1 MKILFVDKY
10 YFIKGGAERYFFE
23 FAKVLEQ
30 NGHEIIP
37 FSMKHPDNFETP
49 YSDYFVPEIDYSV
62 NNPLSKAMLLPR
74 SLGRMIY
81 STDAKKR
88 IADLIE
94 QTNPDLA
101 HLHMIDHQIS
111 PSILHAFKD
120 KGIPVLQTVH
130 QYKLVCPNYRFYNPS
145 TNKICE
151 KCLDGHFY
159 HPIVEKCHKGSM
171 IAGMMIAMET
181 RIHKWMQIYE
191 NLIDV
196 FHVPSSFMGEKLI
209 QGGVDP
215 QKVFKQFYTINLDDF
230 PYQENFENN
239 IVYFGRLAEEK
250 GILTLLKAMKEIT
263 NTTLL
268 IVGTG
273 PQEPVL
279 KRYVSENNMSHV
291 KFLGYK
297 DQEEINQIIGNSKFV
312 LVPSEWYDNSPLVI
326 YESFAMGKPVI
337 GSDLGGVPELIDHEK
352 NGLVFRAGD
361 VEDLKNK
368 ISMMLK
374 EDSRIIE
381 YGRAAREK
389 AEAEFE
395 PQGHYDIMI
404 NKYEELLQKK
414 DENRLLQL
422 SV

>member
-1 MKILFVDKY
+1 MRVLFVDKY

-30 NGHEIIP
+30 NGHEVIP
-37 FSMKHPDNFETP
+37 FSMKHPDNFDTR
-49 YSDYFVPEIDYSV
+49 YSDYFVPEIDYTIS
-62 NNPLSKAMLLPR
+62 NPLRKAMILPR
-74 SLGRMIY
+74 TLARMVY

-88 IADLIE
+88 ITSLIE
-94 QTNPDLA
+94 DTKPDLA

-111 PSILHAFKD
+111 PSILHALKE

-130 QYKLVCPNYRFYNPS
+130 QYKLVCPNYRFYNPR

-159 HPIVEKCHKGSM
+159 HPVIERCHKGSM

-181 RIHKWMQIYE
+181 KIHKWMQIYE
-191 NLIDV
+191 NLVDI
-196 FHVPSSFMGEKLI
+196 FHVPSGFMGRKLI
-209 QGGVDP
+209 EGGVASE
-215 QKVFKQFYTINLDDF
+215 KVFKQFYTINLDDF
-230 PYQENFENN
+230 PYQEGFENN

-250 GILTLLKAMKEIT
+250 GILTLLKAMKDIA

-279 KRYVSENNMSHV
+279 KSYVSENNMSHV

-297 DQEEINQIIGNSKFV
+297 DQAEINRIIGKSKFV

-337 GSDLGGVPELIDHEK
+337 GSDLGGVPELIDHEE
-352 NGLVFRAGD
+352 NGLVFRAGH

-368 ISMMLK
+368 ISLLLEK
-374 EDSRIIE
+374 DARIVE
-381 YGRAAREK
+381 FGKAARRK
-389 AEAEFE
+389 AELEFE
-395 PQGHYDIMI
+395 PQRHCEIMMG
-404 NKYEELLQKK
+404 KYEELLQKK